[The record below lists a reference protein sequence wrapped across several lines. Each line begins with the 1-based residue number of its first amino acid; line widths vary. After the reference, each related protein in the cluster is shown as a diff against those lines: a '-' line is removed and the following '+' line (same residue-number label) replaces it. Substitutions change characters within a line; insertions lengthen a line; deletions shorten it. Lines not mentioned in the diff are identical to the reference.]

1 MSACLV
7 MLFSGVKSAENA
19 TQTLQQM
26 RCDYADVFTN
36 CEDLK
41 FKGRGQR
48 DVPAG
53 DIYRAMEVI
62 VLCV

>member
-7 MLFSGVKSAENA
+7 MLFSGVKSVENA
-19 TQTLQQM
+19 AQTLQQM
-26 RCDYADVFTN
+26 RSDYADVFTN

-48 DVPAG
+48 DSPAG
-53 DIYRAMEVI
+53 DIYRVMEVI
-62 VLCV
+62 VMFV